1 MSITLPAVLTRS
13 RDLVAPALRDA
24 IDGLS
29 PEVRLVA
36 GYHVGVLDA
45 DGRPTDAG
53 GGKAVRPSLA
63 LLAAEAVGG
72 DPHGALPGAL
82 AVQLVHDFSL
92 LHDDVMDDDTER
104 RHRPTAWTVF
114 GVGAA
119 ILAGDALLA
128 LAHRLLLDDPTP
140 RRIRAGQI
148 LADATAALIA
158 GQGEDLAFETREVVT
173 VDECLG
179 MFGGK
184 TGALLAA
191 SVAVGGV
198 LGGADEPTV
207 SRLAAYGSHLGLAF
221 QAVDDLLG
229 IWGEPTTTGKP
240 TYSDLRQRKK
250 SLPVVAALQAG
261 GPRADELAGLLHTP
275 TLRDDD
281 LAHVAALVEAN
292 GGRAFTEAE
301 ARRQLGL
308 ACDALDGLD
317 LVPAA
322 RTELIDLAQFIV
334 DREL

>member
-24 IDGLS
+24 IGGLS
-29 PEVRLVA
+29 PQVRLVA

-45 DGRPTDAG
+45 DGQPTHAG

-72 DPHGALPGAL
+72 EPRDALPGAV

-114 GVGAA
+114 GIGAA

-128 LAHRLLLDDPTP
+128 LATRLLLADPTP
-140 RRIRAGQI
+140 RRVRASQI
-148 LADATAALIA
+148 LADATGELIA
-158 GQGEDLAFETREVVT
+158 GQGEDLAFETREAVT

-191 SVAVGGV
+191 SVAIGGV
-198 LGGADEPTV
+198 LGGASEPVAT
-207 SRLAAYGSHLGLAF
+207 RLATYGSHLGLAF

-229 IWGEPTTTGKP
+229 IWGEPATTGKP

-261 GPRADELAGLLHTP
+261 GPRADELARLLHQP
-275 TLRDDD
+275 TLDAGD
-281 LAHVAALVEAN
+281 LARAAALVDAN
-292 GGRAFTEAE
+292 GGRAFTDAE
-301 ARRQLGL
+301 ARRQLRL
-308 ACDALDGLD
+308 ACDALDGAD

-322 RTELIDLAQFIV
+322 HEELIDLAQFIV